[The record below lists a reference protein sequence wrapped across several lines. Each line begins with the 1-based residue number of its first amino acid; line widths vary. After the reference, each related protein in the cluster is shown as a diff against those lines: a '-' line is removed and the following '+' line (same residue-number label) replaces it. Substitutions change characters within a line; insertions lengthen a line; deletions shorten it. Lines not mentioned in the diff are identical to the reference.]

1 MNEWVQVVSGN
12 ILEAPENIIVQQ
24 VNCMG
29 VMGAGLAK
37 QIRANYPSVYTEYK
51 RHCEQYAD
59 ARGDLMGQ
67 VLLCQVGEGK
77 YIANLFAQLGYGK
90 KGVYTKYDMLQKGL
104 EEVRSLAEK
113 ENLTIAIPYG
123 IGCGLAGGD
132 WDVVS
137 KQLDDI
143 FVSFSVKVYKWEAA

>member
-1 MNEWVQVVSGN
+1 MNVSIQVVSGN
-12 ILEAPENIIVQQ
+12 ILEATENVIVQQ

-37 QIRANYPSVYTEYK
+37 QIRAKYPSVYKKYK
-51 RHCEQYAD
+51 QLCDEHAD
-59 ARGDLMGQ
+59 SRPELLGR
-67 VLLCQVGEGK
+67 VLLCQVEDGK
-77 YIANLFAQLGYGK
+77 YIANVFGQLGYGK
-90 KGVYTKYDMLQKGL
+90 KGVYTQYDMLQKGL
-104 EEVRSLAEK
+104 EEVLDLAKK

-137 KQLDDI
+137 NQLVHI
-143 FVSFSVKVYKWEAA
+143 FAGYGAKVYKFETA

>member
-1 MNEWVQVVSGN
+1 MHDWVQVIPGN
-12 ILEAPENIIVQQ
+12 ILEAKENIIVQQ

-37 QIRANYPSVYTEYK
+37 QIRAKYPSVYTEYK
-51 RHCEQYAD
+51 QLCEQYAD
-59 ARGDLMGQ
+59 AREDLLGQ

-77 YIANLFAQLGYGK
+77 YMANLFAQLGYGK

-104 EEVRSLAEK
+104 EEVLSLAKK

-137 KQLDDI
+137 KQLNDI
-143 FVSFSVKVYKWEAA
+143 FVSFRVKVYKWEAA